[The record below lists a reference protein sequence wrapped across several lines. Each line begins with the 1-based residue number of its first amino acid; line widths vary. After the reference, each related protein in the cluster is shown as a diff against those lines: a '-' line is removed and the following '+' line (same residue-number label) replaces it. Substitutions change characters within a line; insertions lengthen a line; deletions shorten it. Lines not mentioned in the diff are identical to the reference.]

1 MPGRVKPGGSW
12 TFSICGKHPA
22 AADYVALGDHTPWFS
37 AMSKVVASAYSSI
50 LARGHPPD
58 DLAPWDFWIALE
70 HKDGLACGR
79 LVPSRD
85 RLNRPYPLLIMGQ
98 GSLQGWAG
106 FWERLPLA
114 MESTWDG
121 MVGLASF
128 QGHSL
133 DTLAIG
139 LSVLPAPDGGW
150 TIRRDEAVASGRGGS
165 GPGRCHYT
173 DGVVRLEIESEISG
187 CAEWG
192 RVVDE
197 TTKLLKQNG
206 RTPAPPRAVFIQRG
220 PAWTSMRLFFRPV
233 CSSDFVDMWRSNG
246 RDQDHGSN

>member
-1 MPGRVKPGGSW
+1 MPGRVRTDGSW
-12 TFSICGKHPA
+12 SFSICGKHPA
-22 AADYVALGDHTPWFS
+22 VADYVALGDHTPWFS

-58 DLAPWDFWIALE
+58 ALAPWDFWIALE

-79 LVPSRD
+79 VVPSRD
-85 RLNRPYPLLIMGQ
+85 RLNRPFPLLIMGQ

-133 DTLAIG
+133 DMLSNG
-139 LSVLPAPDGGW
+139 LSVLPEPDGGW
-150 TIRRDEAVASGRGGS
+150 MVRRDATIESDRDEA
-165 GPGRCHYT
+165 GPGRCHCS
-173 DGVVRLEIESEISG
+173 DGVVRLEIESEING

-192 RVVDE
+192 RVVE
-197 TTKLLKQNG
+197 EAAKLLKQNT
-206 RTPAPPRAVFIQRG
+206 RTQSPPRAVFIQRG
-220 PAWTSMRLFFRPV
+220 PARTSMRLFFRPV
-233 CSSDFVDMWRSNG
+233 SSPDFVDMWRSSG
-246 RDQDHGSN
+246 QDQGHGSN